1 MIKRVKLKFKN
12 KNMNII
18 KIKLL
23 IIYNKSKINNHI
35 RIHP

>member
-1 MIKRVKLKFKN
+1 MTKRVKLKFKN
-12 KNMNII
+12 KNMKII

-23 IIYNKSKINNHI
+23 IIYNKSNINNHI